1 MLSLKKI
8 LYEFQYALIAV
19 PIVLAI
25 IAASKASIILSI
37 LSILLIV
44 IDIAILPICK
54 NNENV
59 WTFFMIALTVTPIN
73 IKIIIH
79 FIQGN
84 VNLFIGIVIG
94 LLLYFI
100 MLSIEEIIA
109 GVIVRIIW
117 PKQYDFDDYEFIDS

>member
-25 IAASKASIILSI
+25 IAAIKASIILSI
-37 LSILLIV
+37 LSILLTI
-44 IDIAILPICK
+44 IDVAVLPVCK

-59 WTFFMIALTVTPIN
+59 WTFFMTVLTVTPIN
-73 IKIIIH
+73 IKIIVH

-84 VNLFIGIVIG
+84 VNLFIGIVMG

>member
-1 MLSLKKI
+1 MHNLRKI
-8 LYEFQYALIAV
+8 LYELQYALIAV

-37 LSILLIV
+37 LSILLTI
-44 IDIAILPICK
+44 IDVAVLPVCK

-59 WTFFMIALTVTPIN
+59 WTFFMTALTVTPIN
-73 IKIIIH
+73 IKIIVH

-84 VNLFIGIVIG
+84 VNLFIGIVMG

>member
-1 MLSLKKI
+1 MYGLRKI

-19 PIVLAI
+19 PVVLAI

-37 LSILLIV
+37 LSILLTV
-44 IDIAILPICK
+44 TDVAVLPVCK

-73 IKIIIH
+73 IKIIVH

-84 VNLFIGIVIG
+84 VNLFIGIVMG

-109 GVIVRIIW
+109 GTIVRIIW

>member
-117 PKQYDFDDYEFIDS
+117 PKQYDFDDYEFIDT

>member
-1 MLSLKKI
+1 MLGLKKI

-37 LSILLIV
+37 LSILLTV
-44 IDIAILPICK
+44 TDVAVLPVCK

-73 IKIIIH
+73 IKIIVH

-84 VNLFIGIVIG
+84 INLFIGIVMG

-100 MLSIEEIIA
+100 MLSIEEIIV
-109 GVIVRIIW
+109 GVIVRIIRS
-117 PKQYDFDDYEFIDS
+117 KQCDFDDYEFIDS

>member
-1 MLSLKKI
+1 MRNIKKI

-19 PIVLAI
+19 PIVLPI
-25 IAASKASIILSI
+25 IAASKGSIIFSL
-37 LSILLIV
+37 LSILLMV
-44 IDIAILPICK
+44 IDIAALPICK

-73 IKIIIH
+73 IRIIVH

-84 VNLFIGIVIG
+84 VNLFIGIVMG